1 MGRTR
6 KDLCSTEG
14 KSSGAEKG
22 FGGKEQSLNFLMV
35 FIKLST
41 FFRFDQKMSL
51 VSSLISKV
59 KGGISKAKVVYYVTH
74 IDKYFSQEQIAE
86 GIKVFYQVW
95 DGNIIASA
103 KRFVEV
109 AKANPK
115 LTKAEGE
122 VNVGLLIALFI
133 FILIGIV
140 LLPVITSEVSNL
152 TGGTSPS
159 VTGTNATLL
168 NLVPLFYILVLIIVP
183 AVVVYRMM
191 K

>member
-1 MGRTR
+1 
-6 KDLCSTEG
+6 
-14 KSSGAEKG
+14 
-22 FGGKEQSLNFLMV
+22 V
-35 FIKLST
+35 
-41 FFRFDQKMSL
+41 
-51 VSSLISKV
+51 
-59 KGGISKAKVVYYVTH
+59 SKAKVVHYVTH
-74 IDKYFSQEQIAE
+74 IDKYFSKEQIEE
-86 GIKVFYQVW
+86 GIKVFWQTF
-95 DGNIIASA
+95 DGNIISSA

-115 LTKAEGE
+115 LAKAEGN

-133 FILIGIV
+133 FILIGVV

-168 NLVPLFYILVLIIVP
+168 NLVPLFYILVIIIVP
-183 AVVVYRMM
+183 AVVVYKMM

>member
-1 MGRTR
+1 
-6 KDLCSTEG
+6 
-14 KSSGAEKG
+14 
-22 FGGKEQSLNFLMV
+22 
-35 FIKLST
+35 
-41 FFRFDQKMSL
+41 MSL
-51 VSSLISKV
+51 VSSLVNKLKAGVSE
-59 KGGISKAKVVYYVTH
+59 AKVVYYVLH
-74 IDKYFSQEQIAE
+74 INEYFSQEQIAE
-86 GIKVFYQVW
+86 GIRIFWQAW
-95 DGNIIASA
+95 DGNVVRSA
-103 KRFVEV
+103 QRFIEL

-115 LTKAEGE
+115 ITRGEGE

-152 TGGTSPS
+152 TGGSTPS

-183 AVVVYRMM
+183 AVVVYKMM